1 MKIKKYLLFIIP
13 FLLITKVNA
22 TTLYMN
28 MDCSKYE
35 IYRGDSL
42 TCPIKIYYEGV
53 DFNTVEFNYSSNF
66 DISFTA
72 GREFTLTNN
81 FGKVTASSTG
91 VQQGLIY
98 DVATICNAQITAP
111 ANITLGNSLVNFTS
125 IKVSDSTTESSND
138 LENVSK
144 TINVLEETLGDTEEV
159 DLTLKS
165 ITIDDVLISGFSP
178 SKTEYNVKVN
188 SESVRLQGIPNVP
201 TKTIVTGHGQVLV
214 RKGTTV
220 TKTIRVESSDD
231 RSKYKEYQVVL
242 SYPEEVVVEK
252 SKDNTLKSLELYNGE
267 EKLDFTYD
275 NKKNSF
281 DYSVSGDI
289 EIVRVEA
296 ELNDSKASF
305 VNKYGPRDVTLNY
318 GKNKIEVKIKAE
330 SGDSKTYTLNI
341 TRMDNRNADA
351 TLSSLKVNGQTVELE
366 SDKYEYKVD
375 VKYNV
380 TESKVEAVPTSSKSK
395 VEMEDIS
402 LVDGENE
409 PIVIKVTAEN
419 GDKKEYKLII
429 NRLSEEESK
438 ITFENI
444 TITGYEFPFKKD
456 VKEYD
461 LEIKNEDEELE
472 IVISPDTVSK
482 EILGNS
488 NLIDKS
494 VIIINIKDDDGQY
507 KYTINIHK
515 PGDSNMALICYGVF
529 GLGVILLISSIVY
542 VSKKKKRG

>member
-72 GREFTLTNN
+72 GRGFTLTNN

-281 DYSVSGDI
+281 DYSVS
-289 EIVRVEA
+289 
-296 ELNDSKASF
+296 
-305 VNKYGPRDVTLNY
+305 VTLNY